1 MNTYIVAFLVG
12 IVWQLVLGFN
22 TRVVAKGDRMHI
34 IIASQITLSLL
45 WGLLIRT
52 VMLSPEVIWFYAIGT
67 GIGVF
72 IGVKLTQLLYHH

>member
-1 MNTYIVAFLVG
+1 MNTYVIAFLVG

-22 TRVVAKGDRMHI
+22 TRVVAKGDRMYVI
-34 IIASQITLSLL
+34 VASQIVLSLL

-52 VMLSPEVIWFYAIGT
+52 VMLSPEVIWFYAVGT

-72 IGVKLTQLLYHH
+72 IGVKLSQILFRH

>member
-1 MNTYIVAFLVG
+1 MNTHIVAFFVG

-34 IIASQITLSLL
+34 IIASQIVLSLL

-52 VMLSPEVIWFYAIGT
+52 VMLSPEVIWSYAIGT
-67 GIGVF
+67 GIGVY
-72 IGVKLTQLLYHH
+72 IGVKITHILYHD